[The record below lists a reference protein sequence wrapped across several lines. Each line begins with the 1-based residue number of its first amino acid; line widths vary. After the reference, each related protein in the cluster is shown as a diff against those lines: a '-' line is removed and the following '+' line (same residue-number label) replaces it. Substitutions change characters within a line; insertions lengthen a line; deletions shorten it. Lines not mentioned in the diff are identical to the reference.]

1 MIKAIIID
9 DEPLARELIKAYLK
23 NSSTVEIIAEC
34 GDGFEGLKSV
44 RDLKPDLVFL
54 DVQMPKLTGF
64 EFLEVLDDPL
74 NIIFTTAYD
83 EYAIKAFE
91 NNAVDYLLKP
101 FSKERLEEAVAK
113 AAKRMETGDKDEL
126 LVKKLAGE
134 KTSDESLQRIIVKT
148 GTKVKVISANEV
160 LYLEAQ
166 DDFVAIHTKE
176 GKFLKQHTM
185 KYFEEHLE
193 QEKFLRIH
201 RSFIVN
207 LDEVEHLE
215 PYEKE
220 SYRVVLKNKM
230 SIPVSR
236 SGYARLREKFGS

>member
-23 NSSTVEIIAEC
+23 TSALVEVVAEC

-44 RDLKPDLVFL
+44 RELKPDLVFL

-83 EYAIKAFE
+83 EFAIKAFE

-101 FSKERLEEAVAK
+101 FSKERLEEAVEK
-113 AAKRMETGDKDEL
+113 AAQRLKKGDRDDVFL
-126 LVKKLAGE
+126 KKLAEE
-134 KTSDESLQRIIVKT
+134 KTSEESLQRIIVKT
-148 GTKVKVISANEV
+148 GSKVKVISTGEI

-166 DDFVAIHTKE
+166 DDFVAIHTRE
-176 GKFLKQHTM
+176 GKFLKQQTM
-185 KYFEEHLE
+185 KYFEDHLE
-193 QEKFLRIH
+193 KEKYLRIH

-207 LDEVEHLE
+207 LDEIEHLE
-215 PYEKE
+215 PYEKD
-220 SYRVVLKNKM
+220 SYRVVLKDKTTV
-230 SIPVSR
+230 PVSR
-236 SGYARLREKFGS
+236 SGYARLRERFGS

>member
-23 NSSTVEIIAEC
+23 NSPLVEVVAEC

-44 RDLKPDLVFL
+44 RELKPDLVFL

-83 EYAIKAFE
+83 EFAIKAFE

-101 FSKERLEEAVAK
+101 FSKERLEEAVEK
-113 AAKRMETGDKDEL
+113 AAHRLKKGDRDDVL
-126 LVKKLAGE
+126 MRRLADE
-134 KTSDESLQRIIVKT
+134 KTSEESLQRIIVKT
-148 GTKVKVISANEV
+148 GSKVKVISTREI

-166 DDFVAIHTKE
+166 DDFVAIHTRE
-176 GKFLKQHTM
+176 GKFLKQQTM
-185 KYFEEHLE
+185 KYFEDHLE
-193 QEKFLRIH
+193 KEKYLRIH

-215 PYEKE
+215 PYEKD
-220 SYRVVLKNKM
+220 SYRVILKNKTTV
-230 SIPVSR
+230 PVSR
-236 SGYARLREKFGS
+236 SGYARLRERFGS